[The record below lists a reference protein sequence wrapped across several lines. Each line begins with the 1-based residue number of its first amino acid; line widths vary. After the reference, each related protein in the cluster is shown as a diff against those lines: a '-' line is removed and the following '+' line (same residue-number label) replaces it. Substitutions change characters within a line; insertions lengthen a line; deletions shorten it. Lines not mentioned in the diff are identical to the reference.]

1 MSNLD
6 DLKDELEFE
15 VNRLHL
21 AGERP
26 IWTVPEI
33 REAVEIG
40 WLQLDAG
47 ATYGE
52 ALAAAKIRLK
62 KAVAA

>member
-15 VNRLHL
+15 LTMGVGARAAPQDLRN
-21 AGERP
+21 AIEVGF
-26 IWTVPEI
+26 V
-33 REAVEIG
+33 
-40 WLQLDAG
+40 QLDAG

-52 ALAAAKIRLK
+52 ALAAAKLLLRK
-62 KAVAA
+62 EAA